1 VSASIDI
8 GNNIMI
14 NTTSSDDAGDVFLLC
29 EGCTHPDSCNNCP
42 LYKFI
47 KEQSNTKGDEE

>member
-1 VSASIDI
+1 
-8 GNNIMI
+8 MI